1 MLVCFLVI
9 SRLHSAV
16 SLTLVREQRF
26 IRIIIT
32 LADLY
37 GLVQFFFFFFFFK
50 ANRYWK
56 FQDVFLLSRISSCQ
70 TLRVLTL
77 LLADN
82 LLNENVPLLKTI
94 AHGA

>member
-1 MLVCFLVI
+1 MLVCVFLVI
-9 SRLHSAV
+9 NRLYSAV

-37 GLVQFFFFFFFFK
+37 GLVQFFNLFFK